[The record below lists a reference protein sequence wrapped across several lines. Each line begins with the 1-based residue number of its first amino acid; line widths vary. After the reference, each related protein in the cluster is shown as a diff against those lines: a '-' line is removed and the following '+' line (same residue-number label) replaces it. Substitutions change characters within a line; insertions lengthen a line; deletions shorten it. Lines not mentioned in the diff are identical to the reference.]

1 MVGAAFA
8 HRHCEQVPFRGRGE
22 VNECFFK
29 ASSVLHGVP
38 PPARRGSQVLPATLN
53 DDGVDVQRKHSFVI
67 TLSAVTLSLR
77 TALLAMSLSAPL
89 GPTVQSVD
97 GAPETR
103 ADGTDGCVELDW
115 RRAKR
120 LRG

>member
-1 MVGAAFA
+1 
-8 HRHCEQVPFRGRGE
+8 
-22 VNECFFK
+22 
-29 ASSVLHGVP
+29 L
-38 PPARRGSQVLPATLN
+38 GSRFLLPATLN